1 MSSADV
7 TGSSRPARWGLAAK
21 LFTTLVLLGAI
32 AVLVTGVLGY
42 FRARD
47 ALEKAIFDQL
57 TAARQTKTRQVE
69 TYFRTIQAELRLL
82 ATSKMVVDATREF
95 RTAVDELDRAGTSP
109 EMRQKVSDWYAE
121 DFIPEMTRVLGR
133 EPALADYLPVGA
145 APYYLQYHYIVA
157 NPNPAERRKLLDDA
171 GDGSDYSRLHAVY
184 HPLMRAAATT
194 VGFFD
199 LMVADPKSGRLIY
212 TVEKEVDFATSLQV
226 GPYRNSSVAAAVARC
241 ARLPTSRPSAWR
253 ISRLTAPSGGA
264 PNAFMAAPVIDQGVV
279 IGVLIAQLSNEEID
293 NVVTGGRRWR
303 QEGFG
308 DTGEAY
314 LVGPDYLVRSGPRAF
329 YENREVYFA
338 ELKSGGASDEE
349 IAAIQRY
356 GTPVLHQRIDTQA
369 TRAAIAGVEGTGEI
383 VGYRGVPTLASWGPW
398 RLPAS
403 SGPSSPRSTAQ
414 RPSRRSPSC
423 AGTC

>member
-1 MSSADV
+1 MSSTDV

-47 ALEKAIFDQL
+47 ALEKAVFDQL
-57 TAARQTKTRQVE
+57 TAARQTKARQVE
-69 TYFRTIQAELRLL
+69 TYFRTIHAELRLL

-95 RTAVDELDRAGTSP
+95 RIAVDQLDRAGTSP
-109 EMRQKVSDWYAE
+109 ELRQKVSNWYAE
-121 DFIPEMTRVLGR
+121 NFIPGMTRVLGK

-157 NPNPAERRKLLDDA
+157 NPHPAERRKLLDDA

-184 HPLMRAAATT
+184 HPLMRAAAAT

-199 LMVADPKSGRLIY
+199 FMVADAKSGRLIY
-212 TVEKEVDFATSLQV
+212 TVEKEVDFTTSLQV
-226 GPYRNSSVAAAVARC
+226 GPYRRSNVAAAVARC
-241 ARLPTSRPSAWR
+241 ALTPDRSAVCLEDFA
-253 ISRLTAPSGGA
+253 SYAPSGGA
-264 PNAFMAAPVIDQGVV
+264 PIAFMGAPVIDQGVV

-314 LVGPDYLVRSGPRAF
+314 LVGPDYLVRSGPAGVL
-329 YENREVYFA
+329 RE
-338 ELKSGGASDEE
+338 SGGLLRRTQVRRCLGRGDRRHSALRDAGAAS
-349 IAAIQRY
+349 AHR
-356 GTPVLHQRIDTQA
+356 HQGHPGCAR
-369 TRAAIAGVEGTGEI
+369 RC
-383 VGYRGVPTLASWGPW
+383 RGHGRDHRLPW
-398 RLPAS
+398 RPDARFV
-403 SGPSSPRSTAQ
+403 GTA
-414 RPSRRSPSC
+414 RDSRRQVGPRRQDRQR
-423 AGTC
+423 